1 MSQQHPSTGTG
12 SRRRW
17 LVLAAFGSL
26 VSATQILWLTFAPI
40 TPQAHDALGVSE
52 GAIGDLAAANPLMYV
67 LLAIPAGRWLDRRFD
82 ATLIAGALLTAGG
95 ALLRFVDPSS
105 YAMVLAGQ
113 LVMSVGQPLVL
124 NASTKIAA
132 RYFPPSQ
139 RTAAISV
146 ASAAQFAGILVAAL
160 TGRTLIDAGGLDLV
174 LGVHAAIAVAAAV
187 AVVLALRVPAGLVGE
202 APTPRSLGWLRH
214 DPLMWLL
221 AGLLFVGVGVFNA
234 AATWLDAI
242 LTDLDQPG
250 VAGALIAIMTVAG
263 IGGAVVLPGLA
274 ARHDRHREVLL
285 ASAVTTVV
293 AFAAIALV
301 HDVVFVGVV
310 LAVEGFML
318 LAGLPVALDW
328 SELESGP
335 DRAGVSTGFL
345 LLAGNLG
352 GVVFVLV
359 VQAMI
364 GNPYLA
370 LAAMSALG
378 LPGVILA
385 ARLPGRA
392 RSAGSGPSSVQNSMI
407 CRSAV
412 PAASSSIA
420 SLTSSRR
427 MREETNA
434 STGRRPSRHH

>member
-82 ATLIAGALLTAGG
+82 ATLIVGALLTAGG

-160 TGRTLIDAGGLDLV
+160 TGGTLIDAGGLDLV

-187 AVVLALRVPAGLVGE
+187 AVVLALRVPAGFVAE
-202 APTPRSLGWLRH
+202 APRPGSLGWLRH

-263 IGGAVVLPGLA
+263 IGGAVVLPLLA

-370 LAAMSALG
+370 LAAMSALA

-385 ARLPGRA
+385 ARLPA
-392 RSAGSGPSSVQNSMI
+392 HAGSASGASSVQSSMI

-412 PAASSSIA
+412 PEASSSIA

-427 MREETNA
+427 MRDETNA

>member
-1 MSQQHPSTGTG
+1 MSEPHRPMGTG
-12 SRRRW
+12 PRRRW

-26 VSATQILWLTFAPI
+26 VCATQVLWLTFAPI
-40 TPQAHDALGVSE
+40 TPQAHDVLGVSE
-52 GAIGDLAAANPLMYV
+52 GAIGDLAAVNPLMYV
-67 LLAIPAGRWLDRRFD
+67 LLAIPAGRWLDRRFG
-82 ATLIAGALLTAGG
+82 ATLVAGALMTAGG
-95 ALLRFVDPSS
+95 ALLRLVDPSS
-105 YAMVLAGQ
+105 YATVLVGQ
-113 LVMSVGQPLVL
+113 LVMSVGQPFVL

-146 ASAAQFAGILVAAL
+146 TSAAQFAGILVAAL
-160 TGRTLIDAGGLDLV
+160 TGGTLIDAGGLELV
-174 LGVHAAIAVAAAV
+174 LGVHAALAVATAV
-187 AVVLALRVPAGLVGE
+187 AVVLALRVPAGFVTE
-202 APTPRSLGWLRH
+202 APRSGSLGWLRH

-242 LTDLDQPG
+242 LTDLDHPG

-263 IGGAVVLPGLA
+263 IAGAVVLPGLA
-274 ARHDRHREVLL
+274 ARYDRHREVLL
-285 ASAVTTVV
+285 ATTVTTVV

-335 DRAGVSTGFL
+335 DRAGLSTGFL

-359 VQAMI
+359 VQATI

-370 LAAMSALG
+370 LAAMSALA

-385 ARLPGRA
+385 ARLPGHA
-392 RSAGSGPSSVQNSMI
+392 RSHLEDED
-407 CRSAV
+407 V
-412 PAASSSIA
+412 PQ
-420 SLTSSRR
+420 
-427 MREETNA
+427 RED
-434 STGRRPSRHH
+434 STAT

>member
-1 MSQQHPSTGTG
+1 MGNGPRS
-12 SRRRW
+12 RW
-17 LVLAAFGSL
+17 LVLAAFGTL

-40 TPQAHDALGVSE
+40 TPQARDALSVSE
-52 GAIGDLAAANPLMYV
+52 GAIGDLSAVNPLMYV
-67 LLAIPAGRWLDRRFD
+67 LLAIPAGRWLDRRFG
-82 ATLIAGALLTAGG
+82 AALVAGALFTAGG
-95 ALLRFVDPSS
+95 ALLRLVDPSS

-113 LVMSVGQPLVL
+113 LVMCVGQPFVL

-132 RYFPPSQ
+132 RYFPPRQ

-146 ASAAQFAGILVAAL
+146 ASAAQFAGILIAAL
-160 TGRTLIDAGGLDLV
+160 TGGALVDAGGLELV
-174 LGVHAAIAVAAAV
+174 LGVHAAFSVAAAV
-187 AVVLALRVPAGLVGE
+187 AVVLALRVPAGFVPE
-202 APTPRSLGWLRH
+202 AARAGSLSWLRH

-250 VAGALIAIMTVAG
+250 TAGALIAIMTVAG

-274 ARHDRHREVLL
+274 ARLDRRREVLL
-285 ASAVTTVV
+285 ATTVTTVV
-293 AFAAIALV
+293 AFVAIALV
-301 HDVVFVGVV
+301 HNVMVVGLV

-352 GVVFVLV
+352 GVAFVLV
-359 VQAMI
+359 VQATI

-370 LAAMSALG
+370 LAAMSGLA

-385 ARLPGRA
+385 ARLPAHA
-392 RSAGSGPSSVQNSMI
+392 RSHLEGQV
-407 CRSAV
+407 V
-412 PAASSSIA
+412 PG
-420 SLTSSRR
+420 
-427 MREETNA
+427 RED
-434 STGRRPSRHH
+434 STAT

>member
-1 MSQQHPSTGTG
+1 MSQQNRPTVDRVTRVGV
-12 SRRRW
+12 RW

-26 VSATQILWLTFAPI
+26 VGATQILWLTFAPI
-40 TPQAHDALGVSE
+40 TPQASDALGVSE
-52 GAIGDLAAANPLMYV
+52 GAIGDLAAVNPLMYV
-67 LLAIPAGRWLDRRFD
+67 LLAIPAGRWLDRRFG
-82 ATLIAGALLTAGG
+82 AALVTGALFTAGG
-95 ALLRFVDPSS
+95 ALLRLVDPSS
-105 YAMVLAGQ
+105 YALVLAGQ
-113 LVMSVGQPLVL
+113 LVLCVGQPLVL

-132 RYFPPSQ
+132 RYFAPSQ

-160 TGRTLIDAGGLDLV
+160 TGGALIDAGGLELV
-174 LGVHAAIAVAAAV
+174 LGVHATLAVAAAV
-187 AVVLALRVPAGLVGE
+187 AVILALRVPAGFVAE
-202 APTPRSLGWLRH
+202 APGAESSSWLRH

-242 LTDLDQPG
+242 MTDLGQPG
-250 VAGALIAIMTVAG
+250 AAGALVAIMTIAG

-274 ARHDRHREVLL
+274 ARLDRRREVLL
-285 ASAVTTVV
+285 ATTVTTVV
-293 AFAAIALV
+293 AFVAIALV
-301 HDVVFVGVV
+301 HNVMFAGVV

-318 LAGLPVALDW
+318 LAGLPVALEW

-335 DRAGVSTGFL
+335 ARAGISTGFL

-370 LAAMSALG
+370 LAAMSALA
-378 LPGVILA
+378 LPGVVLA
-385 ARLPGRA
+385 ARLPGAAPRTDL
-392 RSAGSGPSSVQNSMI
+392 RDPS
-407 CRSAV
+407 
-412 PAASSSIA
+412 
-420 SLTSSRR
+420 
-427 MREETNA
+427 A
-434 STGRRPSRHH
+434 ST